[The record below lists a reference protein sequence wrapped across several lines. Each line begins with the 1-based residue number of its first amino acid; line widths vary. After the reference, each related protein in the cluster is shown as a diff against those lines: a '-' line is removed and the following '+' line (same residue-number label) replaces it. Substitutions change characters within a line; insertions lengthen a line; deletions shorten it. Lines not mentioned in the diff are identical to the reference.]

1 MQACE
6 TGLNRETFAMIF
18 RPLIVL
24 SALILLLAACDGGGD
39 PVEQAMRETSAK
51 NQAATVV
58 DGAVSGPE
66 DHSAHTSGPTAGDQ
80 AFAASEAEMHRLIAA
95 ASGETVDQA
104 YIAKMIAH
112 HQGAVAM
119 AEVAL
124 RDSRDPEVRRM
135 AQAVIDTQTH
145 EIAEM
150 RVWRPAQ
157 GPAR

>member
-1 MQACE
+1 MTLRPFLA
-6 TGLNRETFAMIF
+6 LFA
-18 RPLIVL
+18 L
-24 SALILLLAACDGGGD
+24 SVVLAACDGGGD

-58 DGAVSGPE
+58 EGAVSGPE
-66 DHSAHTSGPTAGDQ
+66 DHSAHTGGPTAGDQ
-80 AFAASEAEMHRLIAA
+80 AFAASEAEMHRLMAA

-135 AQAVIDTQTH
+135 AQAVIDAQTR

-150 RVWRPAQ
+150 RAWRPATA
-157 GPAR
+157 P